1 MNAMHSSGYSGNG
14 WCDFG
19 LFFPGPFGMIF
30 SLLLWTVIILALVKL
45 VQLLLKNKS
54 QQINSNKPVNSLELL
69 KERYARGDIDEE
81 TYQKIKQ
88 ELLSRS

>member
-1 MNAMHSSGYSGNG
+1 
-14 WCDFG
+14 
-19 LFFPGPFGMIF
+19 MIF

>member
-1 MNAMHSSGYSGNG
+1 LHLQIE
-14 WCDFG
+14 F
-19 LFFPGPFGMIF
+19 
-30 SLLLWTVIILALVKL
+30 TVKL

>member
-1 MNAMHSSGYSGNG
+1 MVGVILG
-14 WCDFG
+14 F
-19 LFFPGPFGMIF
+19 FFPGPFGMIF